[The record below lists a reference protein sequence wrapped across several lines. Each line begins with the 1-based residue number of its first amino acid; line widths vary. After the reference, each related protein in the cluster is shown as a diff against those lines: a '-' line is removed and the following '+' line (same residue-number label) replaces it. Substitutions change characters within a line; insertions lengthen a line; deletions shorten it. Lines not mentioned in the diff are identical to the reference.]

1 MERIV
6 IALGG
11 NALDNGKSS
20 IDEQIEKASETFLRL
35 SEIINQNEVVITYGN
50 GPQVGEIYDKTGYPL
65 DISGSM
71 SQGLLLHIL
80 AMAYGSLKIS
90 GKLKKNIVPIL
101 TNTVIDENKYT
112 LKPIGSFFDHKIDD
126 TYAMEMNKG
135 YRKMVK
141 SPEPLSILEIDSI
154 INLVSNGYL
163 PLAVGGGGVPVGI
176 LNGKYMGFQGVIDK
190 DLSSSLLATLL
201 NAKKFIIITDV
212 NNIYL
217 DFKNKS
223 DPINKIS
230 YKQMLE
236 YYNKINFEEGTI
248 KPKIL
253 AALRFIEHGGEKVYI
268 TSISNIENMESGTV
282 IDRN

>member
-20 IDEQIEKASETFLRL
+20 IGEQISKASETFLNL
-35 SEIINQNEVVITYGN
+35 SEIINSNEVAITYGN
-50 GPQVGEIYDKTGYPL
+50 GPQVGEIYNKTGYPL

-71 SQGLLLHIL
+71 SQGFLLHIL
-80 AMAYGSLKIS
+80 AMAYDSLKLS
-90 GKLKKNIVPIL
+90 GKLKKDMVPLL

-112 LKPIGSFFDHKIDD
+112 LKPIGPFYDHKIDD
-126 TYAMEMNKG
+126 TYAMEINKG

-141 SPEPLSILEIDSI
+141 SPEPTNILEINSI
-154 INLVSNGYL
+154 SYLMSNDFL
-163 PLAVGGGGVPVGI
+163 PLAVGGGGVPVEI
-176 LNGKYMGFQGVIDK
+176 IDKSYIGFEGVIDK

-201 NAKKFIIITDV
+201 GAKKLIIITDV
-212 NNIYL
+212 ENVYL
-217 DFKNKS
+217 DFKNKTGI
-223 DPINKIS
+223 INKIG
-230 YKQMLE
+230 YKKMLS

-253 AALRFIEHGGEKVYI
+253 AALKFIEKGGEKVYI
-268 TSISNIENMESGTV
+268 TSIENIGNMEEGTV
-282 IDRN
+282 IEKE

>member
-50 GPQVGEIYDKTGYPL
+50 GPQVGEIYNKTGYPL

-80 AMAYGSLKIS
+80 AMAYGSLKLS

-112 LKPIGSFFDHKIDD
+112 LKPIGPFFDHKIDD

-141 SPEPLSILEIDSI
+141 SPEPASILEIDSI

-212 NNIYL
+212 NNVYL

-236 YYNKINFEEGTI
+236 YYNKIKFEEGTI